1 MEEKLES
8 MKNIIIGIIVIFTLH
23 MMASQTVSAQQ
34 PDFSLTNQEAQPIY
48 AILFDILSNN
58 RYKFLSINVVRNG
71 LPCFHW
77 TRPLF

>member
-58 RYKFLSINVVRNG
+58 RESVVKHIFYPFERSY
-71 LPCFHW
+71 P
-77 TRPLF
+77 